1 MPQSEAPL
9 PFNRR
14 AFLATGTAFGVA
26 AVAPGGLPHAAADQ
40 GALLAQDP
48 PYAESTVFTNADRS
62 LPYNVYHQVGIVK
75 ARDDVLIAYAE
86 GRIAT
91 SDQTR
96 TVDLVYRRS
105 TDGGRTW
112 DQKLSVLTRHSTIRH
127 DGADRPVCYFNA
139 CLVFDSE
146 TGTLWA
152 FCDRK
157 IGEPDYTEE
166 HQFDANRM
174 VYLTSTDNGVS
185 WSKINEVP
193 AALFDGKPGDRHV
206 STSGHGLQ
214 TSSGRLLVPVSH
226 QYKDY
231 RPDYTSSFLYS
242 DNGGRTWRISEEIP
256 PRPPYAGFAELRIAE
271 PVPGTILAVGRGR
284 NGDSDP
290 GLTGGHFKVRSVS
303 TDDGLTWS
311 GAVLERDLPE
321 WFNGVDHGMINLDQ
335 PRNDLLIISSSG
347 VPSGFTGHRG
357 NLTAY
362 YSPNQGRDWRRG
374 PRFVSG
380 ASNNSDLVQ
389 LGPELAGCLFC
400 KGKYAGRSIFQSPE
414 VVFARFS
421 LDWLYDNDR
430 VPPAARWALDEGSGE
445 LVASSGSQRY
455 DGRISGAGWVTDGGR
470 SALAF
475 DGSGAYVDFGDVLD
489 PGSGSLTVTLWF
501 RRSTGAPPGAQQG
514 LITKGNLVSG
524 YAGWSVVLAADGRPV
539 VRINAGGGTAQRA
552 SQQRAT
558 GVLDDDWHQLA
569 LVIDRARRSVTG
581 FLDGSNEGWQ
591 PGGSG
596 PAGNVITGFGAIDSG
611 EPLRLGC
618 TSRDGVPADFFAG
631 RIDDVRIHRRALS
644 DLELEELHR
653 AGRPVD

>member
-1 MPQSEAPL
+1 MPQTDAPIPL
-9 PFNRR
+9 NRR
-14 AFLATGTAFGVA
+14 AFLAAGTAIGAA
-26 AVAPGGLPHAAADQ
+26 AVTSSGLTSAAADE
-40 GALLAQDP
+40 GVLLAEAA
-48 PYAESTVFTNADRS
+48 PYAESTVFTNTDRT
-62 LPYNVYHQVGIVK
+62 LPYNVYHQVGMIK

-105 TDGGRTW
+105 TDGGLTW
-112 DQKLSVLTRHSTIRH
+112 DDELSVLTRHSMINY
-127 DGADRPVCYFNA
+127 DGAERPVCYFNA
-139 CLVFDSE
+139 CLLFDSG
-146 TGTLWA
+146 TGTILA

-174 VYLTSTDNGVS
+174 VYLTSADNGVT
-185 WSKINEVP
+185 WSKIKEVP
-193 AALFDGKPGDRHV
+193 AELFAGKPGHRHV
-206 STSGHGLQ
+206 STAGHGLR

-231 RPDYTSSFLYS
+231 RPDFTSSFLYS
-242 DNGGRTWRISEEIP
+242 DDGGASWRISEEIP

-290 GLTGGHFKVRSVS
+290 GLTGGHFKIRSTS

-311 GAVLERDLPE
+311 GAELERDVPE
-321 WFNGVDHGMINLDQ
+321 WFNGVDHGMINIDQ
-335 PRNDLLIISSSG
+335 PRPGVLIISSSD
-347 VPSGFTGHRG
+347 VPSGFTEHRG

-362 YSPNQGRDWRRG
+362 YSQSQGRDWRRG

-421 LDWLYDNDR
+421 LDWLFDTDR
-430 VPPAARWALDEGSGE
+430 RPPVARWTLDEGAGE
-445 LVASSGSQRY
+445 LVASTGSQRY
-455 DGRISGAGWVTDGGR
+455 DGRVSGAQWVVDGGR
-470 SALAF
+470 PAMAF

-489 PGSGSLTVTLWF
+489 PGTGSLTVTLWF
-501 RRSTGAPPGAQQG
+501 RRAGSAPPGTPQG
-514 LITKGNLVSG
+514 LITKGNLLSG
-524 YAGWSVVLAADGRPV
+524 HAGWSMVLAPDGRPV
-539 VRINAGGGTAQRA
+539 VRVNAGGGTVQRA
-552 SQQRAT
+552 SQQQAA

-569 LVIDRARRSVTG
+569 LVLDRPRRSVTG
-581 FLDGSNEGWQ
+581 FLDGSNYGWQ

-596 PAGNVITGFGAIDSG
+596 PAANVITGFGAIDSV

-618 TSRDGVPADFFAG
+618 TSSGGVPGDFFAG

-644 DLELEELHR
+644 NLELEELHR
-653 AGRPVD
+653 AGRPAS